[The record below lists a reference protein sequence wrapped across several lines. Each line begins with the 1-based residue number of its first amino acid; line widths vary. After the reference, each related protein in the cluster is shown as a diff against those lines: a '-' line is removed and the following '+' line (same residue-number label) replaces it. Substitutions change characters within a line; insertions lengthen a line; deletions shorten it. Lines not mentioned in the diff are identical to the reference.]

1 MTLPLDLRGGDG
13 PWPRPAATGRT
24 VAPDAQV
31 VASDVMARG
40 RAVPSPHPDRRGP
53 DPCIAR
59 RGVLVRGAF
68 DSKPR

>member
-24 VAPDAQV
+24 VAPDAPV

-40 RAVPSPHPDRRGP
+40 RAVSSSLAGRRGP
-53 DPCIAR
+53 DFCIAR
-59 RGVLVRGAF
+59 RDVLVRDAL
-68 DSKPR
+68 DSKLR